1 MTGRRQQAERYGRKS
16 EGLAALFLRLKGY
29 RILAKRLKTPVGELD
44 LVVQRGNQIVFVE
57 VKARRGRGAL
67 YLALE
72 QLHPYR
78 HRRAAQY
85 WLAKNEQYASHQQQF
100 DVIGLAPWR
109 WPIHIQ
115 NAFMAHDSYEG

>member
-1 MTGRRQQAERYGRKS
+1 MIERRQQAERYGRKS
-16 EGLAALFLRLKGY
+16 ERLAELFLRFKFY
-29 RILAKRLKTPVGELD
+29 RILARRVKTPVGELD
-44 LVVQRGNQIVFVE
+44 LVAQRGNQIIFVE

-67 YLALE
+67 FMALE
-72 QLHPYR
+72 QIKPHR

-85 WLAKNEQYASHQQQF
+85 WLAKNEQYASHQKQF

-115 NAFMAHDSYEG
+115 NAFMAEDVYEG

>member
-1 MTGRRQQAERYGRKS
+1 MIHRRQQAERFGRKS
-16 EGLAALFLRLKGY
+16 ERAAEILLRLKGY
-29 RILAKRLKTPVGELD
+29 QILAHRVKTPVGELD
-44 LVVQRGNQIVFVE
+44 LVAKRGSSLVFIE

-67 YLALE
+67 MLAIE
-72 QLHPYR
+72 QIKPHR

-109 WPIHIQ
+109 WPVHIQ
-115 NAFMAHDSYEG
+115 NAFVAEDSYEG